1 MAAGTLK
8 VKGFENL
15 HANLR
20 VIADR
25 YPRELGYALK
35 EEGAAIME
43 QSNRECPFDE
53 FNDHIDGT
61 PHLIETANL
70 AGPVFEDTNITV
82 TLSYDTPYAVLQHET
97 LSYHHTF
104 PGTKAK
110 YLEGPFAD
118 RARFIVPN
126 LIRAVDIERMG
137 GQYFS
142 TPTVGVLESQ
152 MESNKR
158 QQTINRYG
166 HLLGRFV

>member
-1 MAAGTLK
+1 MAGATLK
-8 VKGFENL
+8 VKGFDAL

-25 YPRELGYALK
+25 YPKELGYAMK

-43 QSNRECPFDE
+43 ESNRECPFDE
-53 FNDHIDGT
+53 FNDHLDGT
-61 PHLIETANL
+61 PHLIETSKVV
-70 AGPVFEDTNITV
+70 GPETEGTNIKV
-82 TLSYDTPYAVLQHET
+82 TLSYDTPYAVIQHEN
-97 LSYHHTF
+97 LSFHHTF

-118 RARFIVPN
+118 RARFIVAN

-137 GQYFS
+137 GNYYAIPQ
-142 TPTVGVLESQ
+142 TGILESQ
-152 MESNKR
+152 MQSNKL

-166 HLLGRFV
+166 HLLGRFA